1 MRLLTFIL
9 ITRVLVVAAIVAVCG
24 CGGPLETLGERDDRA
39 DRHRSRFDTLRVPS
53 LGGIFGKAGPE
64 RGGGLSVPAAAALDR
79 RCPGLVQAGQNAP
92 YAAIRCAI
100 DASPLPF
107 PAWTRVITGREDADA
122 AASDGPPLLAP
133 GRPPYGSLRNE
144 AQYRA
149 KRALD
154 AACPGGGNCTR
165 NHPRYGAGEFGRGA
179 AAAPGTQQ
187 VAPGEA
193 PVVYEAYSARCR
205 QLGCKATG
213 DAVRGSDGS
222 LLQVGRRPGRSDVV
236 EEHGKPVDA
245 EAQQR
250 ALDEARRRRLSR

>member
-1 MRLLTFIL
+1 MRLLAFIL
-9 ITRVLVVAAIVAVCG
+9 ITRALLVAIIVAVCG

-39 DRHRSRFDTLRVPS
+39 DRHRSRFNALRVPS
-53 LGGIFGKAGPE
+53 LGGIFGKTGPE
-64 RGGGLSVPAAAALDR
+64 RGGGLSMPAAAALDR

-107 PAWTRVITGREDADA
+107 PAWTRAITGREDADA
-122 AASDGPPLLAP
+122 AAYDVTS
-133 GRPPYGSLRNE
+133 YGSLRKQ

-149 KRALD
+149 GKALD
-154 AACPGGGNCTR
+154 AACPGGANCTR
-165 NHPRYGAGEFGRGA
+165 NHPRHGAGEFGRGA
-179 AAAPGTQQ
+179 SAAPGTQQ

-236 EEHGKPVDA
+236 EEHGRPVDP

-250 ALDEARRRRLSR
+250 ALDEARRRRLGR